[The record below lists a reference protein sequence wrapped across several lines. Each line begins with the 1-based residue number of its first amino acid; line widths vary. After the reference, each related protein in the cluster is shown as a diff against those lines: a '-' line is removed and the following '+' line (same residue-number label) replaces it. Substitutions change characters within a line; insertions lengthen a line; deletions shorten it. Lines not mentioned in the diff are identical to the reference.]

1 MYAIEWMDG
10 KVRFLDQTKLPLEE
24 VYVETSDV
32 HVIADAIKRLALR
45 GAPLIGVAAA
55 YGVALAVQTVD
66 NTNKSEFSSAIEKAV
81 SLLAATRPTAV
92 NLFWA
97 LNRMKQTDT
106 IHAESSVSLRK
117 ESLVDEARKIHNEDI
132 AMCDSIAEYGIEL
145 LENDATILTHCNTGA
160 LATGGRGTALNVIR
174 KGWELGKVK
183 HVYIGETRP
192 LLQGARLTSWEL
204 GKLEIPHTLITD
216 STAALLMHQKKIS
229 CAIVGADRIA
239 SNGDVAN
246 KIGTYS
252 VAVNARY
259 HQIPFFVAAP
269 VSTID
274 FGLPSGKEIPLE
286 IRDGSEVAQ
295 IGDYRLAPPDVEVY
309 APAFDVTPN
318 ELVSAII
325 TDKGIARHPYS
336 KSLNA
341 TRTER
346 VELDAR

>member
-32 HVIADAIKRLALR
+32 QVIADAIKRLAVR

-55 YGVALAVQTVD
+55 YGVALAVQTMVD
-66 NTNKSEFSSAIEKAV
+66 TNKSEFSSAIEKAV
-81 SLLAATRPTAV
+81 SLLAATRPTAI

-97 LNRMKQTDT
+97 LNRMQKIDASHT
-106 IHAESSVSLRK
+106 ESSIRLRK
-117 ESLVDEARKIHNEDI
+117 DSLIDEARKIHNEDI
-132 AMCDSIAEYGIEL
+132 AMCESIAENGIEL
-145 LENDATILTHCNTGA
+145 LEDDATILTHCNTGA

-183 HVYIGETRP
+183 HVYIDETRP

-204 GKLEIPHTLITD
+204 GKLEITHTLITD

-229 CAIVGADRIA
+229 CVIVGADRIA

-274 FGLPSGKEIPLE
+274 FGLHSGKEIQIE

-295 IGDYRLAPPDVEVY
+295 IGDYRLAPPDVDVY

-325 TDKGIARHPYS
+325 TDKGIARYPYS
-336 KSLNA
+336 KSLDRM
-341 TRTER
+341 RTER